1 VLQIKNLLGENKS
14 IKITTKKYSMYL
26 LYMDFED
33 CVYNKTPDGKIM
45 VGGYSLN
52 SILSEYPI
60 MNSNT
65 NVSPSDIQKGGS
77 NFASLFKDLAVPAG
91 LLYLQQ
97 NFNSKEKPIGN
108 LVKDAGIIQDSI
120 YDNLVDLVSVKSRKK
135 HNAKTRKEKNKKI
148 KSSRTRRNR

>member
-1 VLQIKNLLGENKS
+1 
-14 IKITTKKYSMYL
+14 
-26 LYMDFED
+26 MDFED
-33 CVYNKTPDGKIM
+33 CVYNKTADGKIM

-52 SILSEYPI
+52 SILSEFPI

-65 NVSPSDIQKGGS
+65 NVAPSDIQKGGS

-97 NFNSKEKPIGN
+97 NFNAKQKPLGN

-120 YDNLVDLVSVKSRKK
+120 YNNLVDLVSVKSRKK
-135 HNAKTRKEKNKKI
+135 HNVKTRKERNKKRNVS
-148 KSSRTRRNR
+148 KTRRNR